1 MRKSKKAREVSL
13 VFDVTFLSLLHV
25 ELYVAELSWR
35 GLYFCLEL
43 IMCVNITKK
52 QKKEGKENKKVH
64 HPIVDNVVICLYVE

>member
-43 IMCVNITKK
+43 IMCVNITK

-64 HPIVDNVVICLYVE
+64 HSIVDNVVICLYVE